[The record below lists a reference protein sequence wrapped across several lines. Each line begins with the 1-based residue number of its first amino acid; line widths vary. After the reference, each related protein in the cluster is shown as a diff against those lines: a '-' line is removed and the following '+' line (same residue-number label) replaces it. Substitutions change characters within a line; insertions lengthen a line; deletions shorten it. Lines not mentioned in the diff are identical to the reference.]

1 MTPDVVCL
9 GILVADVIARPVDE
23 LPPPGSL
30 GFVQQLVVRS
40 GGCAINTATAL
51 ARLGLKPAV
60 AGKVGTDPFGDFLLE
75 VLDERGLDRRLVVRD
90 RTAPTSAT
98 VVLVSADGE
107 RTFLHLKGAN
117 AELRSEDLDREQLL
131 SGRALHVAGA
141 LVLDALDGD
150 PCAALLA
157 EAQRRGLLTSI
168 DTVWDASGR
177 WQRILPALPH
187 VDVFMPSLAEA
198 QAISGERD
206 VEAAVGV
213 LHRAGAAQVVVK
225 LGADGCYVAGSGRVA
240 AVEVDTIDGTG
251 AGDAFAAGLLYGL
264 LAGWPIER
272 AAQVANAAGALAT
285 TAVGASEGVRNLA
298 ETMIL
303 AGLE

>member
-1 MTPDVVCL
+1 VTPDVVCL